1 VLDAFCKENNLLFVV
16 KKHFFHRFNV
26 QDLSAYSNIIDI
38 TQNEY
43 DTQQL
48 LKKAFVL
55 ITDYSSCFVD
65 YLLLDRPIIFYNY
78 DHNTYVLNDR
88 ELYFDYEKTTPG
100 PKVKDFSSFMTSLEK
115 VVKEEHGEDK
125 LERERVLNMFYSKA
139 NQQKV
144 GLKILNY
151 VKKNIK

>member
-1 VLDAFCKENNLLFVV
+1 
-16 KKHFFHRFNV
+16 
-26 QDLSAYSNIIDI
+26 
-38 TQNEY
+38 
-43 DTQQL
+43 
-48 LKKAFVL
+48 
-55 ITDYSSCFVD
+55 
-65 YLLLDRPIIFYNY
+65 
-78 DHNTYVLNDR
+78 LNDR